1 MMVSYGTFGGM
12 GLNKN
17 NLLRQLPSVDKVL
30 KNEKIMILIEK
41 YGREVVTDAVRKSI
55 DIERKRIINMNEVEL
70 SNYKMDIAE
79 IMEEINRQIE
89 NSSKLNLKK
98 VINGTGVILHTN
110 LGRALLAKA
119 AIDAIN
125 VVGACF
131 SNLEIDLETGER
143 GSRYSH
149 VEELLCELTGAES
162 AMVVNNNAAAVLL
175 VLSALAQG
183 KEVIISRGQLVEIGG
198 SFRVPDVMKQ
208 SGAILVEVGTT
219 NRTHLWDYENAITQ
233 NTAILLKVHTSN
245 YKILGFTQEVTKEEL
260 VELAKKYG
268 LISMEDLGSGILV
281 DLRRFGLEYEPTVQE
296 SIEAGFDVV
305 TFSGD
310 KLLGGPQAG
319 IILGKKHIVDR
330 IKKHPLNRAVRID
343 KLTLAALEA
352 TLRLYKNGNALK
364 EIPIFKMMLAPLEEL
379 KKNALKL
386 YKRIKNIE
394 KAKIMI
400 VDELSQIGGGS
411 LPQTFIPTKAIS
423 IEPKDM
429 PVDFLAQK
437 LRNYEVPILARIN
450 KNRLIIDMR
459 TLMDEDLKII
469 IKALLEIMGG

>member
-1 MMVSYGTFGGM
+1 LDKSI
-12 GLNKN
+12 
-17 NLLRQLPSVDKVL
+17 LLRQLPSVDEVL
-30 KNEKIMILIEK
+30 KDQNLTKLFESF
-41 YGREVVTDAVRKSI
+41 GREVVVDAIRKSI
-55 DIERKRIINMNEVEL
+55 DLERKRILNLDDTELLNYRMDVNEIIKEV
-70 SNYKMDIAE
+70 YH
-79 IMEEINRQIE
+79 QIE
-89 NSSKLNLKK
+89 NSFKLNLNR

-110 LGRALLAKA
+110 LGRAVLPKA

-125 VVGACF
+125 VVGGYF

-149 VEELLCELTGAES
+149 VEKLLCELTCAES

-183 KEVIISRGQLVEIGG
+183 KEVIVSRGQLVEIGG
-198 SFRVPDVMKQ
+198 SFRIPDVMKQ

-219 NRTHLWDYENAITQ
+219 NKTHIWDYENAITQ

-245 YKILGFTQEVTKEEL
+245 YKILGFTKEVTKEEM
-260 VELAKKYG
+260 VELAQKYG
-268 LISMEDLGSGILV
+268 LVSMEDLGSGILL

-296 SIEAGFDVV
+296 SVEAGFDII

-319 IILGKKHIVDR
+319 IILGKKHLINK

-352 TLRLYKNGNALK
+352 TLRIYKNGNALK
-364 EIPIFKMMLAPLEEL
+364 EIPIFRMMLASLEEMED
-379 KKNALKL
+379 KALKL
-386 YKRIKNIE
+386 YEKIKNIK
-394 KAKIMI
+394 KAKIMVI
-400 VDELSQIGGGS
+400 DEFSQVGGGA

-423 IEPKDM
+423 VEPIM
-429 PVDFLAQK
+429 MSVDDLVQR
-437 LRNYEVPILARIN
+437 LRKYETPILSRIN
-450 KNRLIIDMR
+450 KDRLIIDMR
-459 TLMDEDLKII
+459 TLMDEDIDII
-469 IKALLEIMGG
+469 AKALSKILEG